1 MLYVDSYNDTNVNYN
16 KNTLVDLLLDNFEM
30 FSEESAVELNDI
42 AITYK
47 ELQEESA
54 KVATYL
60 QKQGYG
66 RGDCIGVL
74 AERKIESII
83 NIVGIIR
90 AGAAYV
96 PVDPIYPEERQK
108 YILENSEC
116 KLLLKPDSY
125 NEITDGIKA
134 DDFVEP
140 QITEDDTA
148 YVIYTSGSTGRPK
161 GVEIAH
167 GAVTNTVV
175 DINSRYSIGKGDR
188 IIGLS
193 SMCFD
198 LSVYDIFGALGS
210 GATLVMVRDQRDVME
225 IDRIMKSG
233 ITVWNSVPAIMSMYL
248 ENTAQDSDQEY
259 WERNQEEE
267 IENFGWEDELKVVI
281 LSGDWIP
288 LSLPEKISERFES
301 AKIVSMGGATEAS
314 IWSIYYPVDHIEKNW
329 KSIPYGMP
337 LSNQKIYI
345 LNYADE
351 LCPVGVKGEIC
362 IGGKGVAKG
371 YKNDPSKT
379 EAAFIQHPELGRIY
393 KTGDQGVLRP
403 EGYVEFM
410 GRNDEQIKIRGYRV
424 ELEEI
429 SNCLMAYEG
438 VRSAAVVDWKD
449 ETGKQYLCAYVV
461 SENELDIPGM
471 KEYLGK
477 VLPEYMIP
485 SVFMKIDEI
494 PLSSNGKV
502 NKKILPKP
510 AKKGVE
516 GDDRYVAPKNE
527 VQKKLSQIWSELL
540 DIDKVGIS
548 DNFFEIG
555 GTSLTLVNMYMKIE
569 KLYPHRIKLIDIFQ
583 NATIEKLEK
592 LINSQKSDKKEM
604 RFITIPEKYI
614 NPDYLKNDIKELPRY
629 TFEIRITE
637 GYDRVKEM
645 LLSAVIYTVSL
656 YFQINDVCI
665 LMSTNDNRI
674 SYAYANMNEFEEY
687 MDLLDDITTIFNDE
701 KIVESL
707 SDIQKYLLGNTF
719 VPIVYNMQNSSITLN
734 DLRTVKLG
742 IAYSYIKDS
751 SKLKIEI
758 STDSIFAETVGEE
771 LSQILYKTLVL
782 TLQNNR

>member
-1 MLYVDSYNDTNVNYN
+1 ML
-16 KNTLVDLLLDNFEM
+16 NF
-30 FSEESAVELNDI
+30 
-42 AITYK
+42 
-47 ELQEESA
+47 Q
-54 KVATYL
+54 
-60 QKQGYG
+60 
-66 RGDCIGVL
+66 
-74 AERKIESII
+74 
-83 NIVGIIR
+83 
-90 AGAAYV
+90 
-96 PVDPIYPEERQK
+96 
-108 YILENSEC
+108 
-116 KLLLKPDSY
+116 
-125 NEITDGIKA
+125 
-134 DDFVEP
+134 
-140 QITEDDTA
+140 
-148 YVIYTSGSTGRPK
+148 
-161 GVEIAH
+161 
-167 GAVTNTVV
+167 GAVH
-175 DINSRYSIGKGDR
+175 
-188 IIGLS
+188 
-193 SMCFD
+193 
-198 LSVYDIFGALGS
+198 
-210 GATLVMVRDQRDVME
+210 
-225 IDRIMKSG
+225 
-233 ITVWNSVPAIMSMYL
+233 
-248 ENTAQDSDQEY
+248 QDSVLLTHAPPL
-259 WERNQEEE
+259 
-267 IENFGWEDELKVVI
+267 GW
-281 LSGDWIP
+281 
-288 LSLPEKISERFES
+288 
-301 AKIVSMGGATEAS
+301 VSFPRKTWVS
-314 IWSIYYPVDHIEKNW
+314 FNY
-329 KSIPYGMP
+329 KSIP